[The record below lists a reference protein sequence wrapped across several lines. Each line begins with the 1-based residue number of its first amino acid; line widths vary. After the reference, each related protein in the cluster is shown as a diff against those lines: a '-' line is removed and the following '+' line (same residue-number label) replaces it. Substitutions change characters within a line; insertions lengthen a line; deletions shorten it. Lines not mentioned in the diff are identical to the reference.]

1 MKVVVV
7 KASGMVNV
15 VELENNSV
23 GQIKS
28 AISNNCVG
36 LGFMPF
42 VTIASEK
49 TGFHVAFDKPYQHG
63 IKPDSNIYRL
73 YGNVVITKA
82 GNGGQVVSL
91 TEDDTAVIMAELAKL
106 MKVYNR

>member
-23 GQIKS
+23 GQIKG
-28 AISNNCVG
+28 AISNNCGG

-42 VTIASEK
+42 VTVANEK
-49 TGFHVAFDKPYQHG
+49 IGFHVAFDKPYQRG
-63 IKPDSNIYRL
+63 IKHDSNIYRL
-73 YGNVVITKA
+73 YGDVVITKA

-91 TEDDTAVIMAELAKL
+91 TEDDIAVIMAEVTKL